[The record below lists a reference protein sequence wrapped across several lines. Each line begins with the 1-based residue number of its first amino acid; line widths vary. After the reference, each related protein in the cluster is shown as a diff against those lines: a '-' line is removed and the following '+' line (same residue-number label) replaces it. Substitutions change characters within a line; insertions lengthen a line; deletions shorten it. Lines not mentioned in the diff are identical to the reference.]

1 MNKILFIMIFCE
13 IIINLK
19 FLYLKLINNN
29 RCNLAKQTLVVIKHK
44 KYNKHLQNYV
54 INVKN

>member
-1 MNKILFIMIFCE
+1 MVLRTVIVGKE
-13 IIINLK
+13 IDIISIDE
-19 FLYLKLINNN
+19 LINNN